1 MQDRPVG
8 PARALPAV
16 VRARRASCTAART
29 ELSLDTDLSDDF
41 MKRLSK
47 YHILPA
53 VLLIAFGAVLG
64 VQLDAYLSDD
74 DLGKQLSKMRR
85 AFVVINQKYVD
96 PLQAST
102 VATEGVE
109 GMIKSLDPHSTYIPA
124 DRAEDVKDQYQGSFG
139 GIGIVFEVPNDTA
152 RVISPVAGGPSEDV
166 GVMAGDRIVGIEDSS
181 AIGLSSNEI
190 QNRLKGEIDTEVQMT
205 VYRPTMNDRMTFTIT
220 RAKIET
226 QSVRSPYMVND
237 ETGYISINRFTMK
250 THDEFRQA
258 AKTLLGQGME
268 RLVLDLR
275 GNPGGVMRTSWQI
288 ANEMLGENMTIVE
301 TKGRSERMNRTITAK
316 PGGLLRDQPIIV
328 LVNRGSAS
336 ASEILT
342 GALQDH
348 DRAFIVGRRTF
359 GKGLIQ
365 KQFDLG
371 DKSVLQMTVGRYYT
385 PLGRLI
391 QSPYERGNNKDYYKQ
406 KFSTINQA
414 TYHLNEY
421 RESIP
426 DSLAYKTDHGRTVFG
441 GGGILPDYVVQ
452 PDTTALTHLVRSG
465 LDYAFARKWFTTHE
479 TKLRSNWQER
489 PEKFEASY
497 AVSDNMLDEFWAF
510 AEENGVTITES
521 ADSVDVSDRVYS
533 MATAREQQDFVAT
546 RVKGYL
552 ARLMY
557 GRGVAR
563 PILNQ
568 ADPVFQEAMSL
579 WSSSRE
585 LAAYHMGPSSTVPQN

>member
-1 MQDRPVG
+1 
-8 PARALPAV
+8 
-16 VRARRASCTAART
+16 
-29 ELSLDTDLSDDF
+29 

-53 VLLIAFGAVLG
+53 VFLIALGAVLG
-64 VQLDAYLSDD
+64 VQLDTYLSEE
-74 DLGKQLSKMRR
+74 DLGKQLDKMRR

-96 PLQAST
+96 PLQASN
-102 VATEGVE
+102 VAQEGVK
-109 GMIKSLDPHSTYIPA
+109 GMVNSLDPHSTYIPA

-152 RVISPVAGGPSEDV
+152 RVISPVAGGPSEEV

-181 AIGLSSNEI
+181 AVGLSSNEI
-190 QNRLKGEIDTEVQMT
+190 QNRLKGEVDTEVQMT
-205 VYRPTMNDRMTFTIT
+205 VYRPTVKERFSFTIT
-220 RAKIET
+220 REKIET
-226 QSVRSPYMVND
+226 QSVRSPYMVD
-237 ETGYISINRFTMK
+237 DKTGYISINRFTMK
-250 THDEFRQA
+250 THEEFRQA
-258 AKTLLGQGME
+258 ATNLLDEGME

-275 GNPGGVMRTSWQI
+275 GNPGGVMRSSWQI
-288 ANEMLGENMTIVE
+288 ANEMLGGGMTIVK
-301 TKGRSERMNRTITAK
+301 TKGRSERMNRTISAK
-316 PGGLLRDQPIIV
+316 PGGLLREEPVIV

-385 PLGRLI
+385 PVGRLI
-391 QSPYERGNNKDYYKQ
+391 QSPYERGNRKDYYEE

-421 RESIP
+421 RDSIP
-426 DSLAYKTDHGRTVFG
+426 DSLSYKTDHGRTVFG

-452 PDTTALTHLVRSG
+452 PDTTALTYLIQSG
-465 LDYAFARKWFTTHE
+465 LDYAFARKWFTKHE
-479 TKLRSNWQER
+479 ADLRSTWQER
-489 PEKFEASY
+489 PEEFQASY
-497 AVSDNMLDEFWAF
+497 EPSREMLDSFWSF
-510 AEENGVTITES
+510 AEGKGLTITQD
-521 ADSVDVSDRVYS
+521 ADSVDVSERIYARS
-533 MATAREQQDFVAT
+533 TAEEKEDFVGT

-552 ARLMY
+552 ARLIY

-563 PILNQ
+563 PILNK

-579 WSSSRE
+579 WPSSRE
-585 LAAYHMGPSSTVPQN
+585 LAAYHAGNPSSTVKQD

>member
-1 MQDRPVG
+1 
-8 PARALPAV
+8 
-16 VRARRASCTAART
+16 
-29 ELSLDTDLSDDF
+29 

-64 VQLDAYLSDD
+64 VQLDTYLSDD
-74 DLGKQLSKMRR
+74 DLGEKLSKMRR

-96 PLQAST
+96 PLKAGN
-102 VATEGVE
+102 VAAEGVR
-109 GMIKSLDPHSTYIPA
+109 GMINSLDPHSTYIPA

-139 GIGIVFEVPNDTA
+139 GIGIVFEVPGDTA
-152 RVISPVAGGPSEDV
+152 RVISPVAGGPSEEV
-166 GVMAGDRIVGIEDSS
+166 GIMAGDRIVGIMDSS
-181 AIGLSSNEI
+181 AVGLSSNEI
-190 QNRLKGEIDTEVQMT
+190 QNRLKGEIDTEVEMT
-205 VYRPTMNDRMTFTIT
+205 VYRPTMEERLSFTIT

-226 QSVRSPYMVND
+226 QSVRSPYMVD
-237 ETGYISINRFTMK
+237 DKTGYISINRFTMK

-258 AKTLLGQGME
+258 AQTLLDEGME

-275 GNPGGVMRTSWQI
+275 GNPGGVMRSSWQI
-288 ANEMLGENMTIVE
+288 ANEMLGEGMTIVE
-301 TKGRSERMNRTITAK
+301 TKGRSERMNQKIPAK
-316 PGGLLRDQPIIV
+316 AGGLLRDQPIIV

-385 PLGRLI
+385 PVGRLI
-391 QSPYERGNNKDYYKQ
+391 QSPYERGNSKNYYKQ

-426 DSLAYKTDHGRTVFG
+426 DSLAYETDHGRTVFG
-441 GGGILPDYVVQ
+441 GGGILPDFVVQ

-465 LDYAFARKWFTTHE
+465 LDYAFARKWFTKNE
-479 TKLRSNWQER
+479 TDLRSTWQER
-489 PEKFEASY
+489 PEEFKSSY
-497 AVSDNMLDEFWAF
+497 QVSGEMLDSFWSF
-510 AEENGVTITES
+510 AEEKGVTITNDP
-521 ADSVDVSDRVYS
+521 DSVNVSEQIYS
-533 MATAREQQDFVAT
+533 EATAQEEQDFVAT

-568 ADPVFQEAMSL
+568 ADPVFQEALSL

-585 LAAYHMGPSSTVPQN
+585 LAAYHTTSASSSMRQN

>member
-1 MQDRPVG
+1 MD
-8 PARALPAV
+8 LP
-16 VRARRASCTAART
+16 
-29 ELSLDTDLSDDF
+29 DDL
-41 MKRLSK
+41 MTRLSK
-47 YHILPA
+47 YYILPA

-64 VQLDAYLSDD
+64 VQLDTYLTDD
-74 DLGKQLSKMRR
+74 DLGTQFDKMRR
-85 AFVVINQKYVD
+85 ALVVINKEYVD
-96 PLQAST
+96 PLDASDVT
-102 VATEGVE
+102 TEGVE
-109 GMIKSLDPHSTYIPA
+109 GMVNSLDPHSTYIPA
-124 DRAEDVKDQYQGSFG
+124 DRAEDVKDSYQGSFG
-139 GIGIVFEVPNDTA
+139 GIGIVFEVPSDTA
-152 RVISPVAGGPSEDV
+152 RVISPVAGGPSEEM

-181 AIGLSSNEI
+181 AVGLSSNEI
-190 QNRLKGEIDTEVQMT
+190 QNRLKGEIGTDVRMT
-205 VYRPTMNDRMTFTIT
+205 VYRPTMDKRMSFTLT
-220 RAKIET
+220 REEIET
-226 QSVRSPYMVND
+226 QSVRSPYMVD
-237 ETGYISINRFTMK
+237 EKTGYINITRFTMK
-250 THDEFRQA
+250 THDEFREA
-258 AKTLLGQGME
+258 TSTLLDQGME

-275 GNPGGVMRTSWQI
+275 GNPGGVMRSSWQI

-301 TKGRSERMNRTITAK
+301 TKGRSEQMNQTISAQ
-316 PGGLLRDQPIIV
+316 PGGMLADQPIIV

-336 ASEILT
+336 ASEILS

-385 PLGRLI
+385 PVGRLI
-391 QSPYERGNNKDYYKQ
+391 QSPYERGDREDYYKE

-426 DSLAYKTDHGRTVFG
+426 DSLAYQTDHGRTVFG

-465 LDYAFARKWFTTHE
+465 LDYAFARKWFTQNE
-479 TKLRSNWQER
+479 TDLRKTWQER
-489 PEKFEASY
+489 PDEFKTSFEP
-497 AVSDNMLDEFWAF
+497 SDEMMDEFWAF
-510 AEENGVTITES
+510 TEENGVTITENP
-521 ADSVDVSDRVYS
+521 DSVDTSERIYAK
-533 MATAREQQDFVAT
+533 ATAQEEQAFVST

-552 ARLMY
+552 ARLLY

-568 ADPVFQEAMSL
+568 ADPIFQEAMSL
-579 WSSSRE
+579 WPSSQE
-585 LAAYHMGPSSTVPQN
+585 LAAYHTQSTSSSMKQN

>member
-1 MQDRPVG
+1 MDF
-8 PARALPAV
+8 
-16 VRARRASCTAART
+16 
-29 ELSLDTDLSDDF
+29 SDDF

-47 YHILPA
+47 YHLLPA
-53 VLLIAFGAVLG
+53 VFLIALGAVLG
-64 VQLDAYLSDD
+64 VQLDGYLSDE
-74 DLGKQLSKMRR
+74 DLGQQLDKMRR
-85 AFVVINQKYVD
+85 AFVIINQKYVD
-96 PLQAST
+96 PLQAAKVSE
-102 VATEGVE
+102 AGVE
-109 GMIKSLDPHSTYIPA
+109 GMVNNLDPHSTYIPA

-139 GIGIVFEVPNDTA
+139 GIGIVFEVPDDTA
-152 RVISPVAGGPSEDV
+152 RVISPLAGGPSEEV

-205 VYRPTMNDRMTFTIT
+205 VYRPTVSKRYTYTIT
-220 RAKIET
+220 REKIEM
-226 QSVRSPYMVND
+226 QSVRSPYMVD
-237 ETGYISINRFTMK
+237 ETTGYISINRFTMK

-258 AKTLLGQGME
+258 ATKLLDQGME

-275 GNPGGVMRTSWQI
+275 GNPGGVMRSSWQI
-288 ANEMLGENMTIVE
+288 ANEMLGGGMTIVE
-301 TKGRSERMNRTITAK
+301 TKGRSDRMNRTINAK
-316 PGGLLRDQPIIV
+316 PGGLLREQPVIV

-336 ASEILT
+336 ASEILS

-348 DRAFIVGRRTF
+348 DRAFLVGRRTF

-385 PLGRLI
+385 PVGRLI
-391 QSPYERGNNKDYYKQ
+391 QSPYERGNRKDYMKE
-406 KFSTINQA
+406 KFSTISQA
-414 TYHLNEY
+414 TFHLNEY

-452 PDTTALTHLVRSG
+452 PDTTALTHLIQSG
-465 LDYAFARKWFTTHE
+465 LDYAFARKWFTNHE
-479 TKLRSNWQER
+479 TELRSTWQER
-489 PEKFEASY
+489 PEEFQSSFAP
-497 AVSDNMLDEFWAF
+497 SDEMMDSFWSF
-510 AEENGVTITES
+510 AEEKGVTITENP
-521 ADSVDVSDRVYS
+521 DSVDTSERVYAR
-533 MATAREQQDFVAT
+533 ATAQEEQDFVAT

-552 ARLMY
+552 ARLLY

-579 WSSSRE
+579 WPSSRE
-585 LAAYHMGPSSTVPQN
+585 LAAYHTKSTPSTLKQD